1 MCTWFSSVRKPPLR
15 LFAQSPWPSGPP
27 GPREVA
33 VPTAPTPPANTI
45 GSGSSTIGAS
55 CTLST
60 ILSRSK
66 SFSIC
71 SLNLENNYMVP
82 TLLISSLPTMMWG
95 RGGAIIYLARTW
107 RESCFGPADS
117 SSSTGAEQKV
127 HLKAMV
133 KGSKS
138 WSASRSV
145 KVLSQVGLMH
155 LKLDLERVHQ
165 SNS

>member
-71 SLNLENNYMVP
+71 SLNLENNHMV
-82 TLLISSLPTMMWG
+82 TTTMMWG
-95 RGGAIIYLARTW
+95 RGSIIYLARTW

-145 KVLSQVGLMH
+145 KVLSQVGLVH